1 MRFRGVDVQER
12 THRVYPYKA
21 LASQVLGY
29 VGTVS
34 DSVLKNPP
42 AGMDYESGD
51 EVGQSGVESVYDG
64 YLSGAHGERVVVTDA
79 DGVVHEVKSET
90 PASQGNDVYLTIS
103 ARVQSIAEQKLK
115 ELIAPNG
122 VIGGGTGTAG
132 AVVAM
137 EVDTGNVVC
146 MANFPTFDPT
156 NFVGGV
162 SQENWD
168 RYNNSDSSYA
178 PLMNRC
184 IAGQY
189 PAASTFKAFTGL
201 AALNYG
207 FASSSTSWNC
217 SGTWTGFGEAYA
229 QKCWLTTGHGA
240 IDLRRGIVVSCDV
253 VFYEIA
259 KELFMTRARKSATMP
274 CKTTSRNLA

>member
-1 MRFRGVDVQER
+1 M
-12 THRVYPYKA
+12 
-21 LASQVLGY
+21 
-29 VGTVS
+29 
-34 DSVLKNPP
+34 
-42 AGMDYESGD
+42 
-51 EVGQSGVESVYDG
+51 
-64 YLSGAHGERVVVTDA
+64 
-79 DGVVHEVKSET
+79 
-90 PASQGNDVYLTIS
+90 
-103 ARVQSIAEQKLK
+103 QSIAEQKLK

-189 PAASTFKAFTGL
+189 PRF
-201 AALNYG
+201 
-207 FASSSTSWNC
+207 
-217 SGTWTGFGEAYA
+217 
-229 QKCWLTTGHGA
+229 
-240 IDLRRGIVVSCDV
+240 DV
-253 VFYEIA
+253 
-259 KELFMTRARKSATMP
+259 
-274 CKTTSRNLA
+274 